1 METGNTEFTGTVGD
15 MAELNQEDE
24 HRDIPLPDVRVN
36 VDGPVGVHLLP
47 SVTGACRS
55 FTAIPATGAKRIGNA
70 NPRRRSITILSIE
83 ENIYVGTTQNEAA
96 SAYGA
101 LWPKL
106 VPLLLTHQ
114 EEVHVRA
121 AQNTVTVSVIEE
133 NWAN

>member
-1 METGNTEFTGTVGD
+1 METGNTEFTGAVGD
-15 MAELNQEDE
+15 MAELQQDDE
-24 HRDIPLPDVRVN
+24 YRDLPMPNVRVN

-55 FTAIPATGAKRIGNA
+55 FTAIAATSAKRIANA

-83 ENIYVGTTQNEAA
+83 ENIYVGSNQNEAA
-96 SAYGA
+96 SGYGA

-106 VPLLLTHQ
+106 VPLVLTHQ